1 MMKFNKTLAIT
12 AILLATA
19 TTVPAFAETYND
31 VAPSYYYTQGQ
42 NFYTTGQYTSAITS
56 FRKALREN
64 PNDNSSKVGLINSYI
79 SRAEFYNNTQKNP
92 QKALADLKSAAFYF
106 VCFNGKSSS
115 ANAAYTSAMANLNT
129 LEHALN
135 ADITAPGFM
144 KTAKALRLKGEFAAA
159 GYDYYRAMEAPANA
173 KAANVGLGDVLKIL
187 GQPKAA
193 TMYFEK
199 AVKAAPNDAEVR
211 LKAARAYEDCG
222 EYTLASE
229 NYNVALENLESSNEK
244 EEILNSLEK
253 ICRQRVEKN
262 PADGEA
268 HCNLG
273 VIYQKRG
280 NTEGALAEYQTAEKL
295 NPSLLI
301 TKINAAILYY
311 DKKKYK
317 ESIDF
322 CNKALLGDPKNVQ
335 ARLQKAKCFQAMSL
349 WENSAEEYK
358 NVLKYDENNAEAQ
371 FGLAEIYSR
380 NMPAEDA
387 LSTLKAQGITLSPEF
402 YAQTAYAAH
411 KNKDI
416 EKAIKYYKLA
426 IDANQNDKSLYLNLA
441 QIYSGRN
448 EMKQAIAYAELAKQ
462 KFPTDKQVLDFN
474 KELQQRYTGSLFE
487 EAADLREKG
496 EYKAALEKY
505 NKISPQ
511 GYDSFVGTA
520 AVYQLMKDYPKAVEF
535 YKKALEIKPADETVL
550 LTISGIYIEQDD
562 FDKAQEYINKIKNS
576 TNPKVKEFKDYI
588 TQQIQSRDLN
598 LAIQKYESKDYA
610 SAQAI
615 LTNLINKKSVDY
627 MPYYY
632 RAMVFDAL
640 GKYKEAIADYETVIA
655 KDSSIALVYYSL
667 GVDYDALKNFPR
679 AIQNYKKF
687 LELTKENNAYTEY
700 ARTRIKQ

>member
-1 MMKFNKTLAIT
+1 MKYNKTLAIT

-19 TTVPAFAETYND
+19 TTSPSFAATYDD

-42 NFYTTGQYTSAITS
+42 NLYGTGQYSSAIKA
-56 FRKALREN
+56 FLKALREN
-64 PNDNSSKVGLINSYI
+64 PNDNSSKIGLINSYI
-79 SRAEFYNNTQKNP
+79 SRAEFYNNTQKDP
-92 QKALADLKSAAFYF
+92 KSALADLKSAAFYF
-106 VCFNGKSSS
+106 VCFNGKASPSNASFSSS
-115 ANAAYTSAMANLNT
+115 MANLNT
-129 LEHALN
+129 IENSLN
-135 ADITAPGFM
+135 ADITASGFM
-144 KTAKALRLKGEFAAA
+144 KTAKELRLGGKIAAA
-159 GYDYYRAMEAPANA
+159 GYDYYRAMEDPANA
-173 KAANVGLGDVLKIL
+173 KDANTGLGDVLNIL
-187 GQPKAA
+187 GQPRAA

-199 AVKAAPNDAEVR
+199 ALKMAPNDAEIR
-211 LKAARAYEDCG
+211 LKAARAYEECG

-229 NYNVALENLESSNEK
+229 NYNIALENLENSNEK
-244 EEILNSLEK
+244 EEILNSLEQ
-253 ICRQRVEKN
+253 ICRQRVNNN

-311 DKKKYK
+311 EKKKYK

-322 CNKALLGDPKNVQ
+322 CNKALLSDPKNVQ

-387 LSTLKAQGITLSPEF
+387 LSTLKAQGISLSPEF
-402 YAQTAYAAH
+402 YAQTAYAAQ

-462 KFPTDKQVLDFN
+462 KFPNDKQVLDFN
-474 KELQQRYTGSLFE
+474 KDLQQRYTGSLFE

-520 AVYQLMKDYPKAVEF
+520 AVYQLMKDYQKAIEF
-535 YKKALEIKPADETVL
+535 YKKALEIKPSDETVL

-562 FDKAQEYINKIKNS
+562 FDRAQEYINKIKTS

-598 LAIQKYESKDYA
+598 LAIQKYEAQDYA

-615 LTNLINKKSVDY
+615 LTNLINKKTVDY